1 MKPNIEYV
9 KQEMER
15 RKWTGSQL
23 AMKMGV
29 SRMEV
34 RGLTLCGFAQ
44 LYSGPLESLLAS
56 ISAIF
61 KVLLSLFFM
70 AYFS

>member
-29 SRMEV
+29 SRMAVRSASEV
-34 RGLTLCGFAQ
+34 
-44 LYSGPLESLLAS
+44 
-56 ISAIF
+56 
-61 KVLLSLFFM
+61 LSRLFPM
-70 AYFS
+70 QNLKTYFFWIKWNL